1 MATLTRSFRKKLKQS
16 LTPRPDESQSAFFE
30 RGMRSLT
37 SSIHSLNARAA
48 TVLRAWCRSP
58 NAKALFDKAADR
70 FPSDKFVHYGPRC
83 VFIEHNVAADPERQ
97 RAAII
102 YDRKALQHLVDWA
115 NYRIADSGTF
125 AAISEGHTPSE
136 EERSAGAVMPDVLGY
151 AGPFYLGQ
159 LGDLDPKWAIYAD
172 EWAHRDDVARF
183 EKRQR
188 RSPEVWIDEPIERRT
203 MDPIAALGA
212 ETPRLDSGMNAYC
225 RASDGQ
231 TVMRYSAATLPGP
244 YNVSLPVGARERRP
258 FRNSGRSLM
267 TDNVDDD
274 DGKLTAAVAT
284 ALESLLPS
292 LMQAVKDHLAFDD
305 APTADADNPDE
316 APPEDTSTPDEAHLD
331 DEERDR
337 YSAMSPSCQQAY
349 LAGRQ
354 HGAMSY
360 SRPQSEGDLHGV
372 VARQQVRLQ
381 EMGEQLTR
389 ERRDASR
396 YMRLAELSRDF
407 AFEPHD
413 EFSTCSEMSDA
424 QFERHCAATIQKYS
438 KRQDVTGLELFEDPD
453 HDPERYR
460 RGAPSRISV
469 EQVERYSREAALL
482 AARKNATKRGSTTFE
497 TEFAALCK
505 QHGVQI

>member
-1 MATLTRSFRKKLKQS
+1 
-16 LTPRPDESQSAFFE
+16 
-30 RGMRSLT
+30 
-37 SSIHSLNARAA
+37 
-48 TVLRAWCRSP
+48 
-58 NAKALFDKAADR
+58 
-70 FPSDKFVHYGPRC
+70 
-83 VFIEHNVAADPERQ
+83 
-97 RAAII
+97 
-102 YDRKALQHLVDWA
+102 
-115 NYRIADSGTF
+115 
-125 AAISEGHTPSE
+125 
-136 EERSAGAVMPDVLGY
+136 
-151 AGPFYLGQ
+151 
-159 LGDLDPKWAIYAD
+159 
-172 EWAHRDDVARF
+172 
-183 EKRQR
+183 
-188 RSPEVWIDEPIERRT
+188 
-203 MDPIAALGA
+203 
-212 ETPRLDSGMNAYC
+212 
-225 RASDGQ
+225 
-231 TVMRYSAATLPGP
+231 
-244 YNVSLPVGARERRP
+244 
-258 FRNSGRSLM
+258 M
-267 TDNVDDD
+267 TDDVDDD

-292 LMQAVKDHLAFDD
+292 LMQAVKDQLAIEETPAEETGDPGSALPDD
-305 APTADADNPDE
+305 TAASDETNLDND
-316 APPEDTSTPDEAHLD
+316 
-331 DEERDR
+331 ERDR

-354 HGAMSY
+354 RGAMTY
-360 SRPQSEGDLHGV
+360 SRLPSEGDLHGV

-381 EMGEQLTR
+381 ELGEQLNR

-438 KRQDVTGLELFEDPD
+438 KRHDITGLELFEDPD

-460 RGAPSRISV
+460 RGAPSRVSI

>member
-1 MATLTRSFRKKLKQS
+1 MATLAPPLRKKLNRP
-16 LTPRPDESQSAFFE
+16 LTPRPDESQSAFFK

-37 SSIHSLNARAA
+37 SSIRSLNARAA

-70 FPSDKFVHYGPRC
+70 FPSNKFVHFGPRC
-83 VFIEHNVAADPERQ
+83 VFIEHTVAADPERQ
-97 RAAII
+97 RSAIV
-102 YDRKALQHLVDWA
+102 YDRKAMQHLVDWA

-136 EERSAGAVMPDVLGY
+136 DERSAGAVMPDVLGY

-172 EWAHRDDVARF
+172 EWVHRDDVARF

-244 YNVSLPVGARERRP
+244 YNVSLPVGTRARRHLY
-258 FRNSGRSLM
+258 NSGRSLM
-267 TDNVDDD
+267 TDDVDDD

-292 LMQAVKDHLAFDD
+292 LIQAVKDQLEIDDTPTDD
-305 APTADADNPDE
+305 AEDAEADPADE
-316 APPEDTSTPDEAHLD
+316 TSASGETNLD
-331 DEERDR
+331 DDERDR

-354 HGAMSY
+354 RGVMSY
-360 SRPQSEGDLHGV
+360 SRLNSDDDLHSV

-381 EMGEQLTR
+381 ELGEQLNR

-413 EFSTCSEMSDA
+413 EFSTCSELSDA

-438 KRQDVTGLELFEDPD
+438 KRQDITGLELFEDPD

-460 RGAPSRISV
+460 RGAPSRINV

-482 AARKNATKRGSTTFE
+482 AARKNAAKRGSTTFE